1 MRSCWVAED
10 FGGSDE
16 DEGGGSVPEEECGG
30 KSLELELGYGSHKI
44 EDEERGGGGIEED
57 SGPADELAGG
67 FSEDCETSEDDEIA
81 ATSEEPL
88 RSGKVMPEEESPT
101 IS

>member
-1 MRSCWVAED
+1 M
-10 FGGSDE
+10 
-16 DEGGGSVPEEECGG
+16 PEEERGG

-44 EDEERGGGGIEED
+44 EDEERGGGGTEEE
-57 SGPADELAGG
+57 SGPADEPAGG
-67 FSEDCETSEDDEIA
+67 LSEDCGTSEDDEIA

-88 RSGKVMPEEESPT
+88 RSGKVMLAEDSPT